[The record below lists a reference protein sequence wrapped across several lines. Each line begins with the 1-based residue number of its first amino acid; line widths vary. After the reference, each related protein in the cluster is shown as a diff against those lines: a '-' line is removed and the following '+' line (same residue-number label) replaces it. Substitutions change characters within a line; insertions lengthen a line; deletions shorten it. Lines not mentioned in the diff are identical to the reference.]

1 MTAAPLTRFRTYP
14 LRGLADLVAALQLV
28 GWVGDVLVQM
38 LRGIEVEPS
47 TLAPLAVLVA
57 ISLLT
62 SVILLVV
69 WVYRARCNLDW
80 IQGTRPRWSPA
91 WTIGG
96 WFVPVANL
104 VFIPLT
110 LLDLIRNSGG
120 AQAGW
125 MRLLLAGFFVATAVD
140 LGLWTFGP
148 ALLSALVSGAATG
161 LLLGLVFGI
170 SDAQERL
177 LG

>member
-14 LRGLADLVAALQLV
+14 LRGLADLVAALQLLS
-28 GWVGDVLVQM
+28 WVGDVLVQV
-38 LRGIEVEPS
+38 LRGIRVEP
-47 TLAPLAVLVA
+47 TALAPLAVLVSIA
-57 ISLLT
+57 LLT

-69 WVYRARCNLDW
+69 WAYRARCNLDG
-80 IQGTRPRWSPA
+80 IHGTRPRWSPA

-104 VFIPLT
+104 VLIPLT
-110 LLDLIRNSGG
+110 WLDLIRNSAAPQEGR
-120 AQAGW
+120 
-125 MRLLLAGFFVATAVD
+125 MRLLLAGFSVVAVLD
-140 LGLWTFGP
+140 VVLWVFGS
-148 ALLSALVSGAATG
+148 ALLAALVSGAATG
-161 LLLGLVFGI
+161 FLLGLVFGI

>member
-14 LRGLADLVAALQLV
+14 LRGLADLVAALQLAS
-28 GWVGDVLVQM
+28 WVGDVLVQV
-38 LRGIEVEPS
+38 LRGIQVEPS
-47 TLAPLAVLVA
+47 TLAPLAVLVSIA
-57 ISLLT
+57 LLT

-69 WVYRARCNLDW
+69 WAYRARCNLDG

-91 WTIGG
+91 WTIAG
-96 WFVPVANL
+96 WLAPVANL

-110 LLDLIRNSGG
+110 LLDLIRNSTG
-120 AQAGW
+120 AQAGR
-125 MRLLLAGFFVATAVD
+125 MRLLLAGFYVVAAVD
-140 LGLWTFGP
+140 AVLWMFGS

-161 LLLGLVFGI
+161 LLLGVVFGI

>member
-1 MTAAPLTRFRTYP
+1 
-14 LRGLADLVAALQLV
+14 
-28 GWVGDVLVQM
+28 M

-57 ISLLT
+57 IALLT

-69 WVYRARCNLDW
+69 WVYRARCNLDG

-104 VFIPLT
+104 VVIPLT

-120 AQAGW
+120 AQAGR

-140 LGLWTFGP
+140 LGLWKFGP

-161 LLLGLVFGI
+161 LLLGLVLGI